1 MFKTNTNIAAL
12 SSEIRHINISL
23 KEFTLIVAFCQES
36 RTCRKRRNRK
46 VIKFEWNNKWR
57 DNNGIWTL
65 FAFSYWISTFICSG
79 VATKLSHWY
88 FHLAEQVRYK
98 RWLWWTRFG
107 MAVGALQLVAAI
119 YLMFVIVR
127 DLSKERRSTS
137 CFFGMFETLNLF
149 PLLTIYFSF
158 NCGCK
163 LSPLTINSCLLIAYM
178 PSEFI
183 HTHQKRKKN
192 LPEVP
197 CWMFK

>member
-1 MFKTNTNIAAL
+1 
-12 SSEIRHINISL
+12 
-23 KEFTLIVAFCQES
+23 
-36 RTCRKRRNRK
+36 
-46 VIKFEWNNKWR
+46 
-57 DNNGIWTL
+57 L

-149 PLLTIYFSF
+149 P
-158 NCGCK
+158 
-163 LSPLTINSCLLIAYM
+163 
-178 PSEFI
+178 
-183 HTHQKRKKN
+183 Q
-192 LPEVP
+192 
-197 CWMFK
+197 

>member
-1 MFKTNTNIAAL
+1 MNIVYIQLLHFYFHFAQELLFYFHFYL
-12 SSEIRHINISL
+12 SH
-23 KEFTLIVAFCQES
+23 FYFH
-36 RTCRKRRNRK
+36 
-46 VIKFEWNNKWR
+46 F
-57 DNNGIWTL
+57 
-65 FAFSYWISTFICSG
+65 Y
-79 VATKLSHWY
+79 LSHWY
-88 FHLAEQVRYK
+88 FHLSEQVRYK

-163 LSPLTINSCLLIAYM
+163 LSPLKINSCLLIAYM

-197 CWMFK
+197 C